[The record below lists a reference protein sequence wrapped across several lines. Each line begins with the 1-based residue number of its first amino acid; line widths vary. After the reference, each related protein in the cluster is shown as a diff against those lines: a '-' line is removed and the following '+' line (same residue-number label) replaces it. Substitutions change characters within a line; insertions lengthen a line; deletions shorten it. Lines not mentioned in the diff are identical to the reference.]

1 MIYNFGS
8 SRFFNNYIDEI
19 QMGIM
24 CIILLQMD
32 ID

>member
-8 SRFFNNYIDEI
+8 SRFFNNY

-24 CIILLQMD
+24 CIILLEMD
-32 ID
+32 IY